1 MSGGDSGRSSGLV
14 ETTVRDMSDPPDK
27 PPEDASLGEKW
38 RWMDAYDEWV
48 AAETMRS
55 NNDSNGEPSDSE

>member
-1 MSGGDSGRSSGLV
+1 M
-14 ETTVRDMSDPPDK
+14 MSDIPK
-27 PPEDASLGEKW
+27 EPPEDASLGEKW

-55 NNDSNGEPSDSE
+55 KNDSDGESSDPE